1 MEEVVE
7 KIEEFLPIVED
18 IEELLRPRFRN
29 EIIEP
34 ETPVPTVVTMPL
46 PHEIYGEDDIPDNWN
61 WGDVDGVNYLSWTR
75 N

>member
-1 MEEVVE
+1 L
-7 KIEEFLPIVED
+7 K
-18 IEELLRPRFRN
+18 PRFRN